1 MEMRAESEQRKIL
14 KESVGTLA
22 HFRPEVPQ
30 ISGIPS
36 GVEGLDDL
44 FFTTGHDE
52 RGQLVIKPLGGYPSG
67 SVLQITGVP
76 DSGKSLMV
84 EQFAIKQASMGY
96 SCCFVTVE
104 QPAPFLIAGLRQRA
118 LALGVNEQLIEDR
131 IVIIDAASHAPLRE
145 DLMALGDTLAYA
157 IKQYR
162 CRSVVIDSV
171 TGLYEAREMQARQI
185 VRFLYHF
192 LKKWRQTAL
201 LISQKRSS
209 HEDISAEAAGGYAVG
224 HIVDG
229 TLVLSKREIMSA
241 YDERWYHLPFGSV
254 IRLFRI
260 DGCRVAGHDTRV
272 HTLDISEAGL
282 IKVGPPVTH
291 TKGGQEEA

>member
-1 MEMRAESEQRKIL
+1 METQAESGQRKVI
-14 KESVGTLA
+14 KESLGTLA
-22 HFRPEVPQ
+22 HFSQETPI
-30 ISGIPS
+30 ISGVPS

-44 FFTTGHDE
+44 FFLLTRDE
-52 RGQLVIKPLGGYPSG
+52 QGQVIVKPLGGYPLG

-76 DSGKSLMV
+76 DSGKSLMA
-84 EQFAIKQASMGY
+84 EQFVLKQAAMGY
-96 SCCFVTVE
+96 NCCFVTVE

-118 LALGVNEQLIEDR
+118 LALAVDEHLIEER
-131 IVIIDAASHAPLRE
+131 IIIIDAASHAALRE
-145 DLMALGDTLAYA
+145 DLTALGDTLAYA

-171 TGLYEAREMQARQI
+171 TGLYESREMQARQI

-201 LISQKRSS
+201 LISQKRSG

-229 TLVLSKREIMSA
+229 TIVLFKREIMSP
-241 YDERWYHLPFGSV
+241 YDERWYRLPFGSV

-260 DGCRVAGHDTRV
+260 DGCRLAGHDTRV
-272 HTLDISEAGL
+272 HIVTISEAGL
-282 IKVGPPVTH
+282 IKIGPAVTQA
-291 TKGGQEEA
+291 KGGEEKA